1 MCENLCRAQGS
12 YLPLNGLHLTLM
24 KGSVSINP
32 KPARPSILT
41 VLRDITSTLV
51 KMKGAREAYEV
62 SGAEE
67 GGATTRYQFR

>member
-1 MCENLCRAQGS
+1 MCDPSLGAKIKREVS
-12 YLPLNGLHLTLM
+12 FHFSFDIPV
-24 KGSVSINP
+24 VSINP

-51 KMKGAREAYEV
+51 NMIGAREAYEV

>member
-1 MCENLCRAQGS
+1 MCD
-12 YLPLNGLHLTLM
+12 
-24 KGSVSINP
+24 
-32 KPARPSILT
+32 PSLGAKIK
-41 VLRDITSTLV
+41 RETLV